1 MAGAAVDIG
10 SLVTMTPGVYG
21 GRPCLEGTRFPILQL
36 AVLHN
41 ERRSPE
47 WIAEQYGLPLVHIY
61 AGVAYYLANR
71 AAIDREL
78 AEERTAYDAALGD
91 DTTAGA

>member
-1 MAGAAVDIG
+1 MASAPSVDIG
-10 SLVTMTPGVYG
+10 TLVTQTPGVYG

-41 ERRSPE
+41 EGRTPE
-47 WIAEQYGLPLVHIY
+47 WISSEYSLSLVHVY

-71 AAIDREL
+71 SAIDAELDAEAREYERDRAA
-78 AEERTAYDAALGD
+78 AESR
-91 DTTAGA
+91 